1 MTGLIAL
8 VALGWAGQDV
18 SDDQIIA
25 MGRDAWIAR
34 HQGADLDQLRSAERR
49 FALAV
54 GLRKEAAIQRSADAK
69 LLNDIDIDMANIT
82 KGACRLADYQLA
94 QRPEGL
100 LINAKASTLM
110 VLTMDAVVRRLPCAS
125 AVTQTDVWRTYKDTA
140 AYHLGQSEAIQRD
153 ADRGGYSVEGHA
165 LNYKGLGH
173 NIGRLMNHVASRSAD
188 EKRHLF
194 DAVIKLIYL
203 TKGQDP
209 LS

>member
-1 MTGLIAL
+1 MAGLLTLIAL
-8 VALGWAGQDV
+8 VWVAQDIT
-18 SDDQIIA
+18 DAQILD
-25 MGRDAWIAR
+25 MGRDAWLAQHR
-34 HQGADLDQLRSAERR
+34 GANLDQLRNAERR
-49 FALAV
+49 FSYALAV
-54 GLRKEAAIQRSADAK
+54 RKEAAIQRSPDAK

-110 VLTMDAVVRRLPCAS
+110 VLTMDAVVRRLPSAS
-125 AVTQTDVWRTYKDTA
+125 SVTQTDVWRTYKDTA

-173 NIGRLMNHVASRSAD
+173 GIGRLMTHVASRSAD

-194 DAVIKLIYL
+194 DAVIKLLYL
-203 TKGQDP
+203 TKGEDP
-209 LS
+209 LP